1 LTSSESG
8 VACANPLAQIATTT
22 VSKYSLFTI
31 QTSIRRPARTLTD
44 EQQQAIQRDIDKQ
57 RDELKR
63 GIVRPTS
70 LGPYGRSA
78 QLADGYTPRTEDT
91 GGERD

>member
-1 LTSSESG
+1 MLVELKG
-8 VACANPLAQIATTT
+8 YPIY
-22 VSKYSLFTI
+22 KYSFFTI
-31 QTSIRRPARTLTD
+31 QTSMRRPARTLTD

-63 GIVRPTS
+63 GIVRPTP
-70 LGPYGRSA
+70 LGPCGRSA